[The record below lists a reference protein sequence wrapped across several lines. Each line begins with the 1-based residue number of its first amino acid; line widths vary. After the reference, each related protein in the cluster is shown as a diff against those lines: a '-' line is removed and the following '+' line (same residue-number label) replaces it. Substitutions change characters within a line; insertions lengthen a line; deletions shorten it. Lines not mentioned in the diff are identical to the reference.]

1 MTHKDIYT
9 KFMIEYDKADITSS
23 YPSLTKY
30 EVATLLDKAYLALI
44 AQKLTGNNARQVGF
58 EGDNKAIEDVRP
70 LITTSSIRV
79 SAIQTGTNASN
90 EIQFDIPED
99 MLYYINSNVD
109 LLNPLSSVD
118 KKAHMTS
125 NVELVT
131 HEVAQSFMN
140 TNTNM
145 PWITHPVLYIEGDSL
160 HVLYDSYLNNTPTKL
175 IVTYVA
181 KPNKFAL
188 QNNQYDFND
197 SSIFQL
203 NDTMAEEL
211 INLAIVF
218 ATRIVE
224 NPRLTTEVE
233 TRSLE
238 S

>member
-79 SAIQTGTNASN
+79 SAVQTDTNASN
-90 EIQFDIPED
+90 EVEFDIPED

-118 KKAHMTS
+118 KRAHMTA

-175 IVTYVA
+175 ILTYVV

-197 SSIFQL
+197 DSIFQL

>member
-79 SAIQTGTNASN
+79 SAIQTSTNASN

>member
-70 LITTSSIRV
+70 LITTSSIIV
-79 SAIQTGTNASN
+79 SAVQTDTNASN
-90 EIQFDIPED
+90 EVQFDIPED

-118 KKAHMTS
+118 KRAHMTS

-140 TNTNM
+140 TSTNM
-145 PWITHPVLYIEGDSL
+145 PWIIHPVLYIEGDSL

-175 IVTYVA
+175 ILTYIV

-197 SSIFQL
+197 NSIFQL

>member
-79 SAIQTGTNASN
+79 SAIQTDTNASN
-90 EIQFDIPED
+90 EVEFDIPED

-118 KKAHMTS
+118 KKAHVTS

-140 TNTNM
+140 TSTNM
-145 PWITHPVLYIEGDSL
+145 PWIIHPVLYIEGDSF

-175 IVTYVA
+175 IVTYIV

-203 NDTMAEEL
+203 SDTMAEEL

>member
-90 EIQFDIPED
+90 EVEFDIPED

-118 KKAHMTS
+118 KKAHVTS

-140 TNTNM
+140 TSTNM
-145 PWITHPVLYIEGDSL
+145 PWIIHPVLYIEGDSF

-175 IVTYVA
+175 IVTYIV

-203 NDTMAEEL
+203 SDTMAEEL

>member
-70 LITTSSIRV
+70 LITTSSISV
-79 SAIQTGTNASN
+79 SAVQTDTNASN
-90 EIQFDIPED
+90 EVQFDIPED

-109 LLNPLSSVD
+109 LSNPLSSVD
-118 KKAHMTS
+118 KRAHMTA

-145 PWITHPVLYIEGDSL
+145 PWITHPVLYVEGDSF
-160 HVLYDSYLNNTPTKL
+160 HVLYDSYLNNVPTKL
-175 IVTYVA
+175 ILTYIV

-197 SSIFQL
+197 ASTFQL
-203 NDTMAEEL
+203 SDTMAEEL

>member
-70 LITTSSIRV
+70 LITTSSISV
-79 SAIQTGTNASN
+79 SAVQTDTNASN
-90 EIQFDIPED
+90 EVEFDIPED

-118 KKAHMTS
+118 KHAHMTS

-145 PWITHPVLYIEGDSL
+145 PWITHPVLYIEGDSF
-160 HVLYDSYLNNTPTKL
+160 HVLYDSYLNNTPAKL
-175 IVTYVA
+175 IVTYVV

-197 SSIFQL
+197 DSIFQL